1 MVCLSAQA
9 PVMIHGLCAQAPV
22 IVHGLCAQAPVIPR
36 RALLAAV
43 NSTDPKAP
51 MCALAS
57 AISSWGDLGTGSLCP
72 TAE

>member
-1 MVCLSAQA
+1 MYSLSAQA
-9 PVMIHGLCAQAPV
+9 PVIIHGLCAQAPV
-22 IVHGLCAQAPVIPR
+22 TPR

-43 NSTDPKAP
+43 NSTDPKAQLP
-51 MCALAS
+51 ALAS